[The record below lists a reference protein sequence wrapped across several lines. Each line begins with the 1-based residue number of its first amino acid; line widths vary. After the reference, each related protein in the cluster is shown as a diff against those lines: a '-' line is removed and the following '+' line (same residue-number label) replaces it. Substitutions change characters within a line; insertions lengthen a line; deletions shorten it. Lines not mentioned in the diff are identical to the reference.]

1 MAELPRSFRSWLVV
15 PSYHV
20 LDEAELVTIVGLD
33 TVSVGKPI
41 QKLFDSS
48 KVRISSSFPIHQIH
62 SLVIQSPFLEDDV
75 DLFLA

>member
-48 KVRISSSFPIHQIH
+48 EIDPDFAVFPD
-62 SLVIQSPFLEDDV
+62 SAAPLLRSPV
-75 DLFLA
+75 SIPGG